1 MKHRTA
7 VILIGILAVAT
18 CPWILTNDSSAAGL
32 SRFVKIYS
40 AFFAPIFAILIV
52 DYFILHKRN
61 FTKEQ
66 LDDLYD
72 PNGSKAGVNMAA
84 IIATVVGAAIGLYKV
99 DLSFF
104 TATIPTGVIYY
115 LLMKNMKSCENFRKG
130 TTLEK

>member
-1 MKHRTA
+1 MIALQQVYRCSLRF
-7 VILIGILAVAT
+7 IRR
-18 CPWILTNDSSAAGL
+18 SSLQSSL
-32 SRFVKIYS
+32 SLF
-40 AFFAPIFAILIV
+40 V